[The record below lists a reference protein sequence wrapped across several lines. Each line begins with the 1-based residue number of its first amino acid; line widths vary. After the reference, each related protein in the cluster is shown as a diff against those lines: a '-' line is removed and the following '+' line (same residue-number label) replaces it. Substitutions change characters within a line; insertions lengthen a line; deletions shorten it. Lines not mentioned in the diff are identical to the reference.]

1 MGPSRARS
9 GANGGRIRWRSL
21 GPREQICSGSVWFPN
36 RSAPLHYL
44 KKKKKTKK
52 VNKNGWTRKN
62 SCSLA
67 FSDSMKV
74 YKRRVSPLGFPV
86 CLSGRENEWIW
97 GKWLRCPWFWW
108 PDLYSRIF
116 CFYGWLS
123 FLREGDFK
131 RERTSERAEG
141 SVAATLSFF
150 LCFKSEEKEK
160 KNIELKMRLGCTA
173 VVGFFFIITI

>member
-1 MGPSRARS
+1 
-9 GANGGRIRWRSL
+9 
-21 GPREQICSGSVWFPN
+21 
-36 RSAPLHYL
+36 
-44 KKKKKTKK
+44 
-52 VNKNGWTRKN
+52 
-62 SCSLA
+62 
-67 FSDSMKV
+67 MKV

-150 LCFKSEEKEK
+150 LCFKSKEK
-160 KNIELKMRLGCTA
+160 KIYRVKNEAWMHSCCWVFFLLLLFNYFSSAKFEFRTA
-173 VVGFFFIITI
+173 LGFFLPLLSMSVFRYGQMTVLSRWLRLFSVFQTAFTCHYLR